1 VVTGALSLLMRVCFS
16 ALVDLSTAGKDKPL
30 HNHFLV
36 GGLEHFLFFHNIWD
50 NPSH

>member
-1 VVTGALSLLMRVCFS
+1 MKGEGRVDKGAKGKGKKE
-16 ALVDLSTAGKDKPL
+16 DKDKDKGK
-30 HNHFLV
+30 LV

>member
-1 VVTGALSLLMRVCFS
+1 MSWLKEEFGSDHDFYHSIDDWLI
-16 ALVDLSTAGKDKPL
+16 
-30 HNHFLV
+30 LV